1 MNTTK
6 KLSFAAIVAAI
17 SITPALAEVTAAD
30 NRTPTSKGYVDTVV
44 GTRQAKIPTSG
55 TNSSTAGTTVVMYT
69 DTAGT
74 IGERGIYDGANAYN
88 STNDANKLVT
98 AAALDSSVNNIDT
111 MATTK
116 LTCYN
121 SPTCNLW
128 TIDSQT
134 VYGSGDNNTN
144 SSNP

>member
-1 MNTTK
+1 MNTPK

-17 SITPALAEVTAAD
+17 SITPALAEVTVAD
-30 NRTPTSKGYVDTVV
+30 NRTPTSKGYVDNVV
-44 GTRQAKIPTSG
+44 GTRQAKIPIAG
-55 TNSSTAGTTVVMYT
+55 TNSSTAGETVVMYT

-74 IGERGIYDGANAYN
+74 IGERGIYNGGTYTAG
-88 STNDANKLVT
+88 TDANKLVT

-116 LTCYN
+116 LTCAN

>member
-6 KLSFAAIVAAI
+6 TLSFAAIIAAI
-17 SITPALAEVTAAD
+17 GIMPALAEVTAAD

-44 GTRQAKIPTSG
+44 GTRQAKIPAANP
-55 TNSSTAGTTVVMYT
+55 TNSSTPGTTVVMYT

-74 IGERGIYDGANAYN
+74 IGERGIYNGGTYTAG
-88 STNDANKLVT
+88 TDANKLVT

-111 MATTK
+111 MTTTK

-121 SPTCNLW
+121 SPTCDLW

-134 VYGSGDNNTN
+134 VYGSGDNNAN

>member
-1 MNTTK
+1 MNRTK
-6 KLSFAAIVAAI
+6 TMSLAAMVAAI

-44 GTRQAKIPTSG
+44 GTRQVKIPRSG
-55 TNSSTAGTTVVMYT
+55 TNTSNAGETVVMYT

-74 IGERGIYDGANAYN
+74 IGERGIYDGAQAYN

-121 SPTCNLW
+121 SPTCDLW
-128 TIDSQT
+128 AIDSQT

-144 SSNP
+144 SGN